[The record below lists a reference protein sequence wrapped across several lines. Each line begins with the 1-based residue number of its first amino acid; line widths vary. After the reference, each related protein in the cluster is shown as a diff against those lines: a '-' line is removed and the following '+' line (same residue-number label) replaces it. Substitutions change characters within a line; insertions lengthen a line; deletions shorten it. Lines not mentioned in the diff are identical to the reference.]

1 MGSVGEGAAE
11 GVETRDYEMWVVVIG
26 VWLGYGKD
34 CIGRAVLYLE
44 VVEAT
49 VEIGCR
55 WADFGAFVKASFEF
69 Q

>member
-1 MGSVGEGAAE
+1 
-11 GVETRDYEMWVVVIG
+11 MWVVVIG

-44 VVEAT
+44 VEGAA
-49 VEIGCR
+49 VEISCR
-55 WADFGAFVKASFEF
+55 WADFGAFIKASFEF